1 MRMQCDCAPAAF
13 QKRTSVKPPKPSHE
27 LTSTHVT
34 AGMNRRYNYSLT
46 RLGVNPG
53 RRKQLCPVEF
63 RVLTRF
69 TPGYVGA
76 ILTLTRYVIGNRSRF
91 QHWSCSANWMTLFR
105 YRQAPSES
113 QTL

>member
-1 MRMQCDCAPAAF
+1 MQQDCAPAVF
-13 QKRTSVKPPKPSHE
+13 QKRTSVKRPKTSRG
-27 LTSTHVT
+27 LTITR
-34 AGMNRRYNYSLT
+34 GMVGINRRYNYSLT

-53 RRKQLCPVEF
+53 RRKRLCPVEF

-76 ILTLTRYVIGNRSRF
+76 ILTLTRSVIVNRSRF